1 MSSHQ
6 LFNKLALGT
15 AQFGFTYGIS
25 NQSGQVGHEE
35 ALEILTHAEESGL
48 DTLDTAIGYGESEK
62 VLGEIGS
69 TRWNTISKLSAIPND
84 CFDIESWVNDSV
96 TGSLQRL
103 QTQKLSGILLHRPE
117 QLLNENST
125 SIYNALVGLKDANLV
140 DKIGISIYDP
150 HELDLICPNYHF
162 DIVQAPLNILD
173 RRLVNSGWLKR
184 LAEQEIEVHVR
195 SIFMQGLLLM
205 SPDSRP
211 SKFKRWDSLWNSW
224 REWLKQV
231 ELTPLE
237 ACLAYALNQLEI
249 NRVLVGVESLV
260 QFKEILQAVSCK
272 LVDIP
277 EELQCDDVELINPAL
292 WDSLC

>member
-1 MSSHQ
+1 MTFQ
-6 LFNKLALGT
+6 INLNKLALGT
-15 AQFGFTYGIS
+15 AQFGLNYGIS
-25 NQSGQVGHEE
+25 NQSGQVSHDE
-35 ALEILTHAEESGL
+35 AQEILTYAEENGL
-48 DTLDTAIGYGESEK
+48 DTLDTAIGYGNSERI
-62 VLGEIGS
+62 LGDIGIS
-69 TRWNTISKLSAIPND
+69 NWETISKLPAIPD
-84 CFDIESWVNDSV
+84 ECLDIESWIDDAINE
-96 TGSLQRL
+96 SLKRL
-103 QTQKLSGILLHRPE
+103 RTKQLSGLLLHSPD
-117 QLLNENST
+117 QLLKKKGEV
-125 SIYNALVGLKDANLV
+125 IYDVLVKLKDANV
-140 DKIGISIYDP
+140 VNKIGISIYDP

-162 DIVQAPLNILD
+162 DIVQAPLNVFD

-184 LAEQEIEVHVR
+184 LAAQEIEVHVR
-195 SIFMQGLLLM
+195 SVFMQGLLLM
-205 SPDSRP
+205 SPDNRP
-211 SKFKRWDSLWNSW
+211 SKFKKWDSLWNSW

-237 ACLAYALNQLEI
+237 ACLAYVLNQLEI